1 MFSIGV
7 QEFRFEAAE
16 PTVKVI
22 SAIPLKN
29 ICNDAK
35 KRKPAYKWAL
45 SMPSGA
51 MWVRRN
57 RVAQIMLVNAAC
69 TSVHIVAQSRTL
81 NIFVNQEQYSVKNNH
96 ENNQH
101 SGLIMIVPT

>member
-1 MFSIGV
+1 
-7 QEFRFEAAE
+7 
-16 PTVKVI
+16 VKVI

-29 ICNDAK
+29 ICRDAK

-57 RVAQIMLVNAAC
+57 SVAQMMLVNAAC
-69 TSVHIVAQSRTL
+69 TSVHIVTQLR
-81 NIFVNQEQYSVKNNH
+81 K
-96 ENNQH
+96 
-101 SGLIMIVPT
+101 

>member
-1 MFSIGV
+1 MFSVGV
-7 QEFRFEAAE
+7 QEFWLGGAE

-29 ICNDAK
+29 ICRDAK

-57 RVAQIMLVNAAC
+57 NVAQTMLVNAAC
-69 TSVHIVAQSRTL
+69 TSEHML
-81 NIFVNQEQYSVKNNH
+81 HNQEHLTIFQSK
-96 ENNQH
+96 
-101 SGLIMIVPT
+101 M